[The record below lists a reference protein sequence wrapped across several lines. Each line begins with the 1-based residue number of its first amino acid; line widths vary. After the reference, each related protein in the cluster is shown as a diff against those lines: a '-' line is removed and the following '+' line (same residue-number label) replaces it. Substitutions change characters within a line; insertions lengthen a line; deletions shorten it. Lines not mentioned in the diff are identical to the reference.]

1 MRNFML
7 CFQCEMTS
15 VVVDVGDVAIHIV
28 PVADGYAIGSS
39 IRFIPIT
46 GENVTQFIHQLL

>member
-1 MRNFML
+1 ML